1 MPKMMAT
8 VAAGRPNMLQP
19 PHCDV
24 GRLTGCQNSG
34 CWSGAY
40 SVLSVSSQPSQI
52 CLGGQGGKQM
62 SAGSGE
68 GADARASG
76 QSASQP
82 DCRVEEA
89 GEHLITLGR
98 GQGLGHML
106 TVVEQDDDLIG
117 QAPIAEVGDLAAVRS
132 DSGELGQ
139 CRRDGLTTGA
149 LRSRRPIETVF
160 GLRLLADL
168 VELARV
174 QSDDAHAQTSD

>member
-1 MPKMMAT
+1 
-8 VAAGRPNMLQP
+8 
-19 PHCDV
+19 
-24 GRLTGCQNSG
+24 
-34 CWSGAY
+34 
-40 SVLSVSSQPSQI
+40 
-52 CLGGQGGKQM
+52 M

-89 GEHLITLGR
+89 GEHLITLGL

-117 QAPIAEVGDLAAVRS
+117 QAPIAEVGDLAAVRR

-139 CRRDGLTTGA
+139 RRRDGLTTGD

-160 GLRLLADL
+160 GLRLPADL
-168 VELARV
+168 VESALV
-174 QSDDAHAQTSD
+174 QADDAHAQTSDLGLQFSAQVGHDPILRLIRPAQADGGARPAAATASARKSRTRCVVGPRSCVFGTRTQ

>member
-1 MPKMMAT
+1 
-8 VAAGRPNMLQP
+8 
-19 PHCDV
+19 
-24 GRLTGCQNSG
+24 
-34 CWSGAY
+34 
-40 SVLSVSSQPSQI
+40 
-52 CLGGQGGKQM
+52 M

-89 GEHLITLGR
+89 GEHLITLGL

-117 QAPIAEVGDLAAVRS
+117 QAPIAEVGDLAAVRR

-139 CRRDGLTTGA
+139 RRRDGLTTGD

-160 GLRLLADL
+160 GLRLPADL
-168 VELARV
+168 VESALV
-174 QSDDAHAQTSD
+174 QADDADARTSDLVLRLSAQVGLGPILRLVRPAQADGGARPAAATASARKSRTRCVVGPRSWVFGTR